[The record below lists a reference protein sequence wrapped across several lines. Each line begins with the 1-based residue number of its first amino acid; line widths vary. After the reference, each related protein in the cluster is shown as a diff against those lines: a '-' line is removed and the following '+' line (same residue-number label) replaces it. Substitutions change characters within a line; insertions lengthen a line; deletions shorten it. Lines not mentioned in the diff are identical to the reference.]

1 MIGATIG
8 GGASL
13 VASWKTFQGFPN
25 NTIVCRK
32 IV

>member
-13 VASWKTFQGFPN
+13 VESWNKFEGFSKNSTACPH
-25 NTIVCRK
+25 
-32 IV
+32 